1 MKLQSLKNIY
11 YIYQQLCQHFP
22 FDGPT
27 NDKNYTL
34 TLIYNI
40 AFQLK
45 LVVQTNYLSNLNEYQ
60 IQNKCI
66 KLKISSYM
74 SVQNHLW
81 IKMER

>member
-11 YIYQQLCQHFP
+11 YIYQQHFP

-27 NDKNYTL
+27 NDKNYTH
-34 TLIYNI
+34 TLIYNT

-74 SVQNHLW
+74 PVQNHL
-81 IKMER
+81 